1 MDGMTRRDFIAAS
14 GLTAGA
20 AWAGSALGGLG
31 GLVSPEEAAAAPA
44 PVGATQTELA
54 RRLIQ
59 NSWYL
64 PVEELEPDEMRISF
78 MGSSFTAARQP
89 GDEQR
94 LHRGRHRTELRLR
107 SGVRHHHEVHR
118 PWASRPRAWTQ
129 VFITHLHAD
138 HMSDLVALY
147 CFGPAHDRKTP
158 LHIYGPSGPILKG
171 VDYKDEGTA
180 AFCAN
185 LLKLCKWHSD
195 AMSFLNTGL
204 TNGEDGYQIVPHELA
219 TRKDPGVAYKDK
231 DVLIT
236 HFPAAHDRD
245 GSISYKLEFNGMK
258 VVFSGD
264 TKPTDWMLKHGKGV
278 DVLIHEMALSVND
291 WVNHQAGLYPGD
303 AGYQQA
309 YELMK
314 EVQDNS
320 HTPEEALGETLALTK
335 PRLGVI
341 THCHFNQ
348 DTFIQAVDRVRRA
361 YQGPLAWAIDTMVL
375 NLRPGQPHQA
385 AHGAHLG
392 LRLGPRYQVVRQPRP
407 VEVRRTVR
415 AVQRLHDEA
424 HPAEVQIGQGQ
435 AGRRFTGAASSG
447 SPPPAIGPHPRRD
460 AVVCPSS
467 QRCVS
472 GDRRRRGV
480 REEAG
485 LVQGASQT
493 PVAPYP

>member
-54 RRLIQ
+54 RQLIQ

-78 MGSSFTAARQP
+78 MGSSFTPRVNQAMNSVFIEVGTGQSFVFDL
-89 GDEQR
+89 G
-94 LHRGRHRTELRLR
+94 
-107 SGVRHHHEVHR
+107 SGTITKYTAMGI
-118 PWASRPRAWTQ
+118 PSSRMTR

-158 LHIYGPSGPILKG
+158 LHIYGPSGPVLKG

-204 TNGEDGYQIVPHELA
+204 TNGEDGYQIVPHELGY
-219 TRKDPGVAYKDK
+219 RKDPGVAYRDK

-264 TKPTDWMLKHGKGV
+264 TKPTDWMLNHGKGV

-361 YQGPLAWAIDTMVL
+361 YQGPLAWAIDNMVL
-375 NLRPGQPHQA
+375 NLRPGQERIRQRMA
-385 AHGAHLG
+385 LASDYAWDLG
-392 LRLGPRYQVVRQPRP
+392 TKSYDNLAPSKYDGPYAQFS
-407 VEVRRTVR
+407 
-415 AVQRLHDEA
+415 D
-424 HPAEVQIGQGQ
+424 
-435 AGRRFTGAASSG
+435 FTMRHIL
-447 SPPPAIGPHPRRD
+447 PK
-460 AVVCPSS
+460 
-467 QRCVS
+467 
-472 GDRRRRGV
+472 
-480 REEAG
+480 
-485 LVQGASQT
+485 
-493 PVAPYP
+493 YK

>member
-1 MDGMTRRDFIAAS
+1 MDLTRKQFLAAS
-14 GLTAGA
+14 GATAGA
-20 AWAGSALGGLG
+20 LWAGNAMGLPGMGG
-31 GLVSPEEAAAAPA
+31 PEAAGAAAGAAAASGEP
-44 PVGATQTELA
+44 TQQELA

-64 PVEELEPDEMRISF
+64 PVEELAPDEMRISF
-78 MGSSFTAARQP
+78 MGTSFTSRVNQAMNSVFIEVGTGQSFVFDL
-89 GDEQR
+89 G
-94 LHRGRHRTELRLR
+94 
-107 SGVRHHHEVHR
+107 SGTITKYTGMGI
-118 PWASRPRAWTQ
+118 PSSRMTQ

-171 VDYKDEGTA
+171 VRYKDEGTA
-180 AFCAN
+180 AFCQN

-204 TNGEDGYQIVPHELA
+204 TNGEDGYQIVSHELGYMM
-219 TRKDPGVAYKDK
+219 DPGVAYEDD

-245 GSISYKLEFNGMK
+245 GSISYKIEFNGFK

-291 WVNHQAGLYPGD
+291 WVEHQAGLYPGD
-303 AGYQQA
+303 ADYAAA
-309 YELMK
+309 YAMMK

-320 HTPEEALGETLALTK
+320 HTPARGLGETLAACK

-348 DTFIQAVDRVRRA
+348 DTFIHALDSVRQHYA
-361 YQGPLAWAIDTMVL
+361 GPLAWAIDTMVL
-375 NLRPGQPHQA
+375 NLRPDESIKQRMALIPGF
-385 AHGAHLG
+385 GWDLG
-392 LRLGPRYQVVRQPRP
+392 TKNYPP
-407 VEVRRTVR
+407 
-415 AVQRLHDEA
+415 DE
-424 HPAEVQIGQGQ
+424 
-435 AGRRFTGAASSG
+435 
-447 SPPPAIGPHPRRD
+447 
-460 AVVCPSS
+460 
-467 QRCVS
+467 
-472 GDRRRRGV
+472 
-480 REEAG
+480 
-485 LVQGASQT
+485 
-493 PVAPYP
+493 VAPPKYDGPYAQFSDYTMRHILPGYKK

>member
-31 GLVSPEEAAAAPA
+31 GLVNPEEAAAAPA

-78 MGSSFTAARQP
+78 MGSSFTPRVNQAMNSVFIEVGTGQSFVFDL
-89 GDEQR
+89 G
-94 LHRGRHRTELRLR
+94 
-107 SGVRHHHEVHR
+107 SGTITKYTAMGI
-118 PWASRPRAWTQ
+118 PSSRMTR

-204 TNGEDGYQIVPHELA
+204 TNGEDGYQIVPHELSY
-219 TRKDPGVAYKDK
+219 RKDPGVAYKDK

-264 TKPTDWMLKHGKGV
+264 TKPTDWMLKHGIGA

-361 YQGPLAWAIDTMVL
+361 YQGPLAWAIDNMVL
-375 NLRPGQPHQA
+375 NLRPGQERIRQRMA
-385 AHGAHLG
+385 LASDYAWDLG
-392 LRLGPRYQVVRQPRP
+392 TKSYDNLAPSKYDGPYAQFS
-407 VEVRRTVR
+407 
-415 AVQRLHDEA
+415 D
-424 HPAEVQIGQGQ
+424 
-435 AGRRFTGAASSG
+435 FTMRHIL
-447 SPPPAIGPHPRRD
+447 PK
-460 AVVCPSS
+460 
-467 QRCVS
+467 
-472 GDRRRRGV
+472 
-480 REEAG
+480 
-485 LVQGASQT
+485 
-493 PVAPYP
+493 YK